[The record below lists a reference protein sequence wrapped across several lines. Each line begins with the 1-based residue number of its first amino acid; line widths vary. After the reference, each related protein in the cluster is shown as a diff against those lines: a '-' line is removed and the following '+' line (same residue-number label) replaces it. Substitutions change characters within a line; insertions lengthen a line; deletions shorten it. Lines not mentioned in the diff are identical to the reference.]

1 MEITNRKG
9 YIRLIEVSLAAA
21 LVFGFLIFVQQT
33 QSSLLRGSQSYDP
46 IVLKT
51 LGEDIIRSLD
61 LRDSDRNFR
70 SDLRDYLRFGTSCI
84 NNWPQLTQEITAALP
99 ENVGFSVF
107 LVDSSGNSL
116 YQGGVATGAQP
127 TQREIVTINYIV
139 AGDYGSYCNIWS
151 PCNVKLSLWFKI

>member
-1 MEITNRKG
+1 MEIKNTKG

-33 QSSLLRGSQSYDP
+33 QSSLSRGAQSYDP

-51 LGEDIIRSLD
+51 LGEDAIRSLD

-70 SDLRDYLRFGTSCI
+70 SDLRDNLRFGTSCI
-84 NNWPQLTQEITAALP
+84 NNWPQLTNDIAAELP

-107 LVDSSGNSL
+107 LVDSNGNSIF
-116 YQGGVATGAQP
+116 QGGVATAAQP
-127 TQREIVTINYIV
+127 TQREIVTVNYIV
-139 AGDYGSYCNIWS
+139 AGDYGSYCNLWA
-151 PCNVKLSLWFKI
+151 PCNVKLSLWFKT